1 MENRSEKI
9 SPEDSTEDKKMR
21 NKIKKLR
28 KKWRLEQ
35 NGPAYG
41 TLGSQKSNF
50 EKKKGT
56 FKKRQ
61 HCWIGTD
68 SQAQGGK
75 QRMG

>member
-9 SPEDSTEDKKMR
+9 SSEDRTEDIKMR

-41 TLGSQKSNF
+41 TLGSQ
-50 EKKKGT
+50 
-56 FKKRQ
+56 
-61 HCWIGTD
+61 
-68 SQAQGGK
+68 
-75 QRMG
+75 